1 MLWFYKNWN
10 NHKKR
15 KMRYRLLYF
24 FISLFITVAISSC
37 SIQKPFNSL
46 PDLTG
51 IENID
56 TLRVQHNDSL
66 FSIGKNTL
74 LKNKYGIWEL
84 YLEGNALERGLK
96 GGSLTR
102 ELIHL
107 QEEAIMSRIQS
118 LVPNQGYQEFLK
130 KAVAVFNRKLHL
142 NVTEEYKAEIYGV
155 SRFALEKYDSFAPPY
170 LRSLYL
176 HGAHDIGHALQDL
189 MLVGCTSFA
198 AWDSKTRDGQLLLG
212 RNFDFYA
219 GDEFAREKIVA
230 FINPDKGHK
239 FMMYTWGGMIGA
251 VSGMNEK
258 GLSVTIN
265 AGKSNIPLKAKTP
278 ISLVAREILQYAE
291 TTVEAIEIA
300 KKREVFV
307 SEAIMIGS
315 ASEQKALLIEVSP
328 GNFGVYEVENSNE
341 LICSNHFQ
349 STEFAEDRRNLK
361 TIKESHTQYRFDRM
375 EELLSQNELLTPE
388 KAAAILRNTDGLE
401 GSKLGFGNEKAIN
414 QLLAHHG
421 ILFKPEERKVWV
433 SANPYQLGAFVA
445 YDLVDVFK
453 KFENGNVTKSVAD
466 STEIIPEDDF
476 VNSKEF
482 RNYERFR
489 ELSEEI
495 NHAISSEENI
505 SEKKVEQLIFLNPY
519 YWKAYSLTGRYYF
532 QKKDFKKAIIH
543 FKQALQLEVST
554 SPDERYLE
562 KMIKKSY
569 RKL

>member
-1 MLWFYKNWN
+1 
-10 NHKKR
+10 
-15 KMRYRLLYF
+15 MRYRLLNIWIF
-24 FISLFITVAISSC
+24 LFTTVLMSSC
-37 SIQKPFNSL
+37 SIQKPFKTL
-46 PDLTG
+46 PNLTG
-51 IENID
+51 IEDID
-56 TLRVQHNDSL
+56 TLRIQHNDSL

-102 ELIHL
+102 ELMHL

-118 LVPNQGYQEFLK
+118 LVPKEGYQKFLK

-142 NVTEEYKAEIYGV
+142 HVTEEYKAEIYGV
-155 SRFALEKYDSFAPPY
+155 SRFALEKDDNFASPY
-170 LRSLYL
+170 LHSLYL
-176 HGAHDIGHALQDL
+176 HGAHDIGHALRDL

-198 AWDSKTRDGQLLLG
+198 AWDSKTEDGQLLLG

-265 AGKSNIPLKAKTP
+265 AGKSNIPLMAKTP

-328 GNFGVYEVENSNE
+328 RNFGVFEVENANE

-349 STEFAEDRRNLK
+349 SAEYAEDRRNLK
-361 TIKESHTQYRFDRM
+361 TIEESHTQYRFDRM
-375 EELLSQNELLTPE
+375 KELLSQNDMLIPD
-388 KAAAILRNTDGLE
+388 KAAAILRNTAGLE

-421 ILFKPEERKVWV
+421 ILFKPDARKVWV

-445 YDLVDVFK
+445 YDLVATFQ
-453 KFENGNVTKSVAD
+453 KFEHGNVTKSVAD
-466 STEIIPEDDF
+466 FAEIIPEDDF

-482 RNYERFR
+482 RNYEEFR
-489 ELSEEI
+489 KLSEEVSY
-495 NHAISSEENI
+495 AISSEENI
-505 SEKKVEQLIFLNPY
+505 SEKKLDQLMLLNPY
-519 YWKAYSLTGRYYF
+519 YWKAYSLAGQYYF
-532 QKKDFKKAIIH
+532 QKRNFKKAVIH
-543 FKQALQLEVST
+543 FKQALQREVPT
-554 SPDERYLE
+554 SLDEQYLE

>member
-1 MLWFYKNWN
+1 M
-10 NHKKR
+10 
-15 KMRYRLLYF
+15 MYRLSNILIF
-24 FISLFITVAISSC
+24 LVSTALISSC
-37 SIQKPFNSL
+37 SIQKPFKTFPN
-46 PDLTG
+46 LTG
-51 IENID
+51 IEDID

-102 ELIHL
+102 ELMHI
-107 QEEAIMSRIQS
+107 QEEAIMSKIQS
-118 LVPNQGYQEFLK
+118 LVPKEGYQKFLK
-130 KAVAVFNRKLHL
+130 KVVAVFNRKLHL
-142 NVTEEYKAEIYGV
+142 HVTEEYKAEIYGV
-155 SRFALEKYDSFAPPY
+155 SMFAKHNYFESPY
-170 LRSLYL
+170 LQSLYL

-198 AWDSKTRDGQLLLG
+198 AWDSKTEDGQLLLG
-212 RNFDFYA
+212 RNFDFYIN
-219 GDEFAREKIVA
+219 DEFAREKIVA
-230 FINPDKGHK
+230 FINPEKGHK

-265 AGKSNIPLKAKTP
+265 AGKSNIPLLAKTP

-300 KKREVFV
+300 RKREVFV

-328 GNFGVYEVENSNE
+328 RNFGVFEVENANE

-349 STEFAEDRRNLK
+349 SAEYAGDRRNLK
-361 TIKESHTQYRFDRM
+361 TIEESHTQYRLDRM
-375 EELLSQNELLTPE
+375 KELLSQNDKLTPD
-388 KAAAILRNTDGLE
+388 KAAAILRNTEGLE
-401 GSKLGFGNEKAIN
+401 GSKLGYGNEKAIN

-421 ILFKPEERKVWV
+421 ILFKPDAQKVWV

-445 YDLVDVFK
+445 YDLADAFR
-453 KFENGNVTKSVAD
+453 KFEQGNVIKSVAD

-476 VNSKEF
+476 VNSKDFRDYEEF
-482 RNYERFR
+482 RKLREEVNY
-489 ELSEEI
+489 
-495 NHAISSEENI
+495 AISSEENI
-505 SEKKVEQLIFLNPY
+505 SEKKLDQLINLNPY
-519 YWKAYSLTGRYYF
+519 YWKAYFLAGQYYF
-532 QKKDFKKAIIH
+532 QKKDFKKAVIH
-543 FKQALQLEVST
+543 FKQALQREVPT
-554 SPDERYLE
+554 SLDEQYLE